1 MKIIQLVA
9 ASILTAVCVLAAS
22 PSVVS
27 AKNGKNVPYEVWGSD
42 QSNSVPGKD
51 VGTDGSFI
59 WIWSSEDVEK
69 QIHNGPP
76 ALPIGCDPANTP
88 GAGPCD
94 LKDVFPAD
102 LIQNDGDAPT
112 GQTLGEL
119 PKFGKLHGML
129 PDPQNLYM
137 NVNSFVTGGGYVGIM
152 DGRTKEAIALFR
164 VTQVEAGSQRS
175 VHMSFWNAD
184 GSALLV
190 ANLHGKILERIDLT
204 RDANGN
210 ITKAVLNRAA
220 SLGVG
225 KDQVIVESATAFAG
239 NNAHGKP
246 LLSEVAG
253 DYDTAAFGNLTPGGF
268 CKENGCSDNVDY
280 GGGGRPNNV
289 IVCPIVSDF
298 DNAYITTGGGGL
310 LVADTS
316 ATPISIVGEYSKA
329 EVNGAGCG
337 GIQVGNYLWLN
348 AGASASGAGLT
359 QSTFT
364 MYAFDDSVFGQGV
377 QSPGLPVP
385 NLVFKDL
392 GNTATLGNEINNPTA
407 PAANNTG
414 QLPGVTTRRDAHG
427 AARTLS
433 GNYIHSVDRIQ
444 NNVEV
449 FATAEGNMQRVWTYD
464 LTSKNGN
471 GRGGDGPC
479 ADFSVT
485 DDPGLPVNDPAP
497 DLMDTTPDGK
507 YMVVALRGPVPAS
520 VLHAAQGSCPGVGVI
535 RLLGDGIRGKLVTV
549 LRSSHQVPTLQ
560 SSTAVGGHDYTG
572 DERSDVH
579 GASVRTRVED
589 M

>member
-1 MKIIQLVA
+1 MKINQLVA

-69 QIHNGPP
+69 QIHNGPL

-225 KDQVIVESATAFAG
+225 KDQVIVESATAFTG
-239 NNAHGKP
+239 NNAHGNP

-316 ATPISIVGEYSKA
+316 ATPMSIVGEYSKA

-427 AARTLS
+427 AVSTVSRITSRCSPPPRETCS
-433 GNYIHSVDRIQ
+433 GY
-444 NNVEV
+444 
-449 FATAEGNMQRVWTYD
+449 
-464 LTSKNGN
+464 
-471 GRGGDGPC
+471 GP
-479 ADFSVT
+479 
-485 DDPGLPVNDPAP
+485 
-497 DLMDTTPDGK
+497 TT
-507 YMVVALRGPVPAS
+507 
-520 VLHAAQGSCPGVGVI
+520 
-535 RLLGDGIRGKLVTV
+535 
-549 LRSSHQVPTLQ
+549 
-560 SSTAVGGHDYTG
+560 
-572 DERSDVH
+572 
-579 GASVRTRVED
+579 
-589 M
+589 